1 LTRSTED
8 PTTSSP
14 MNIELTLQK
23 LIQKTIKTQNIPAN
37 HELIALV
44 YQFSLQLQLFF
55 LNAEQSLT
63 FMNAFFS
70 YRPPKVTNLDTS

>member
-1 LTRSTED
+1 
-8 PTTSSP
+8 

-55 LNAEQSLT
+55 LMPN
-63 FMNAFFS
+63 NN
-70 YRPPKVTNLDTS
+70 R